1 MIKFERKRVIKRIIA
16 ILSAICLLCCISI
29 SVYAETSI
37 EALSDDF
44 ITTESYPEITDLD
57 KLFEMAEPVSSSAE
71 IQTRSFSIQSEQD
84 EYIWDTYVVDQK
96 LSLKRNA
103 QTGEEVEEHVKT
115 FFNVAS
121 LNDSNNRGKYDS
133 TGSVYFFTNIYF
145 ISTTVSGV
153 PAYDLTEITG
163 GYTNYSSTAQVV
175 SQKISYGQSGF
186 TTGGYKTQNSSST
199 FGSVSTSW
207 RISPPSSWVP
217 VTNETMSVIGATGE
231 YTLKN
236 KSGSSTWSC
245 VLENIL

>member
-115 FFNVAS
+115 FF
-121 LNDSNNRGKYDS
+121 
-133 TGSVYFFTNIYF
+133 
-145 ISTTVSGV
+145 
-153 PAYDLTEITG
+153 
-163 GYTNYSSTAQVV
+163 
-175 SQKISYGQSGF
+175 
-186 TTGGYKTQNSSST
+186 
-199 FGSVSTSW
+199 
-207 RISPPSSWVP
+207 
-217 VTNETMSVIGATGE
+217 
-231 YTLKN
+231 
-236 KSGSSTWSC
+236 
-245 VLENIL
+245 